1 MKYKMIV
8 LDMDDTLLTSDNEIL
23 PSTKEALLK
32 AQQLGVKVVL
42 ASGRPTGGMMDAA
55 LQLQLD
61 KFDSF
66 IISYNGAAI
75 YDMANARFVEKTY
88 VDSTQFKEIVAFLRN
103 ENIMALSYKDNKI
116 YYEGTSEYE
125 HVEGELTGLEMVKTT
140 DLLKMI
146 QTDVPKVMG
155 VGNIDHISKL
165 NNKLNGKFGEQ
176 IHATTSKPFFLEFM
190 NKDVSKGKVLAR
202 FLQHLNINTE
212 EIIAF
217 GDSNNDKDMLEVVGL
232 GVAMGNATDTI
243 KSVADIITLDHNE
256 DGIYKIIDE
265 YIINKHK

>member
-23 PSTKEALLK
+23 PSTKEALIK
-32 AQQLGVKVVL
+32 AQQLGVKVIL
-42 ASGRPTGGMMDAA
+42 ASGRPTAGMMDAA

-61 KFDSF
+61 KFDSY

-88 VDSTQFKEIVAFLRN
+88 VDNNQFKEIVSFLRN
-103 ENIMALSYKDNKI
+103 ENVMALTYKDNKI
-116 YYEGTSEYE
+116 YYEGTSEFE
-125 HVEGELTGLEMVKTT
+125 HVEGELTGLEMVKT
-140 DLLKMI
+140 DDVLKII

-155 VGNIDHISKL
+155 VGNIDNISML
-165 NNKLNGKFGEQ
+165 NIKLNGKFGEH

-190 NKDVSKGKVLAR
+190 NKEVSKGKVLAR
-202 FLQHLNINTE
+202 FVQNLNINTD

-217 GDSNNDKDMLEVVGL
+217 GDSNNDKDMLEVAGI
-232 GVAMGNATDTI
+232 GVAMGNANDNI
-243 KSVADIITLDHNE
+243 KAIADVITLDHND
-256 DGIYKIIDE
+256 DGIYKVVEE
-265 YIINKHK
+265 YIINKHE